1 MKIKR
6 LFENLTDEELQECLD
21 EISLLQISRQV
32 AKQTTPLCDCFYL
45 TIYGDK
51 LYDLASIRLIN
62 IIKRN
67 ADYITLM
74 GWQFETVREK
84 DLLRI
89 RGIGREAVAEFM
101 HLRELYF
108 KSKAEVM

>member
-62 IIKRN
+62 TLKRN
-67 ADYITLM
+67 EKYITER
-74 GWQFETVREK
+74 GFDFETVREK

-89 RGIGREAVAEFM
+89 R
-101 HLRELYF
+101 
-108 KSKAEVM
+108 